1 MTLAVHNN
9 KNLNQQNIKVVQ
21 VQTVTTPFANKSQ
34 TWIKTSYND
43 HCQQITTIWHRKW
56 GNSPDGVLCKK
67 EKKLCY
73 QPTLVLKKKAGNS
86 VKMTDIKKH
95 KILINH

>member
-34 TWIKTSYND
+34 IWIKTSYNN

-67 EKKLCY
+67 REKI
-73 QPTLVLKKKAGNS
+73 VLPANFS
-86 VKMTDIKKH
+86 IKEKSR
-95 KILINH
+95 